1 MLEEVTGEL
10 DLHDFGGRE
19 PSWDEIKDLSQK
31 IFEEQIL
38 GVDFEHM
45 WELPDA
51 ECDMKRENQM
61 LFNWDAVLYTLLALA
76 SNMGSIGLMKGLLWL
91 WVPIFLACGK
101 HKYATHLSSFL

>member
-19 PSWDEIKDLSQK
+19 LSWDEIKDLSQK

-45 WELPDA
+45 QELPDA
-51 ECDMKRENQM
+51 EHNMKCENQM
-61 LFNWDAVLYTLLALA
+61 LFNWDVVLYTLLVLA
-76 SNMGSIGLMKGLLWL
+76 PNTGSIGLMKDLLWL

-101 HKYATHLSSFL
+101 HKNATNLPKFL